1 MNYLAHIYL
10 SGKSEKLII
19 GNFIGD
25 YVKGKRYLDYPEEI
39 SKGILLHRQIDTF
52 TDKHWCT
59 KEAKALFRDE
69 FGLYSGIVVDFFY
82 DHFLAK
88 NWSDYSSVTLR
99 TFAKRIHAILLS
111 NFTILPLRVQGFL
124 PFLIQNKRL
133 ESYAT
138 TDGIV
143 QSLKIMGNYS
153 TLPSKSAEAKIIL
166 ENNYQLLNNYFEE
179 FMKDM
184 IEFVRSEYEINFI
197 LPVENNNNSGH
208 RSTPK
213 VP

>member
-10 SGKSEKLII
+10 SGREEKLIV

-25 YVKGKRYLDYPEEI
+25 YVKGKKYLDYPEEI
-39 SKGILLHRQIDTF
+39 SKGILIHRQIDSF
-52 TDKHWCT
+52 TDNHAYT
-59 KEAKALFRDE
+59 KMAKVLFRKE

-88 NWSDYSSVTLR
+88 NWAEYSSVSLS
-99 TFAKRIHAILLS
+99 TFAKHVHAILLS
-111 NFTILPLRVQGFL
+111 NYGVLPMRVQGFL

-138 TDGIV
+138 IDGIV
-143 QSLKIMGNYS
+143 QSLKIMGNYTS
-153 TLPSKSAEAKIIL
+153 LPSKSENARIIL
-166 ENNYQLLNNYFEE
+166 QNNYQLLDEYFEL

-184 IEFVRSEYEINFI
+184 IQFVVREFKIDLI
-197 LPVENNNNSGH
+197 LPISENITSK
-208 RSTPK
+208 PII
-213 VP
+213 P